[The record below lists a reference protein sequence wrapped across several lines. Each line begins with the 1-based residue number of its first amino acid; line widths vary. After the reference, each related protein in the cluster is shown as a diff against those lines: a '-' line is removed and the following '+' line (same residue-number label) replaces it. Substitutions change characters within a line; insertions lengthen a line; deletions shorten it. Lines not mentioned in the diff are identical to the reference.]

1 MKAIVLNA
9 GYGGRLRPATDG
21 LPKCLLRVDADHSV
35 LEVQLRTL
43 ARCGIRHVTIM
54 IGYEAEKI
62 EHFIATHPIAPLT
75 VQTRYNPFFATTN
88 TAVTCWL
95 AIRDMTEDFILL
107 NGDTLFDAEILRRV
121 LAAPEAPLVMAID
134 QKPSYDADDMK
145 VRLTTGGRLKAVG
158 KSLPESKIDGE
169 SIGLMAFRANGV
181 AAFRSALETAVRDPE
196 ALRLWYHD
204 VISLMASTLPVNTIL
219 IDGLWWREIDTPQD
233 LAEVRASF
241 ARREL
246 TAGVR
251 HSPGINTVPL
261 KV

>member
-9 GYGGRLRPATDG
+9 GYGGRLRPTTNG
-21 LPKCLLRVDADHSV
+21 LPKCLLPVDADPTV

-54 IGYEAEKI
+54 VGYGAEKI
-62 EHFIATHPIAPLT
+62 ERFLTAHPIPSLT

-95 AIRDMTEDFILL
+95 AIRDMTEDFVLL
-107 NGDTLFDAEILRRV
+107 NGDTLFDSEILRRV
-121 LAAPEAPLVMAID
+121 LAAPQAPLVMAID

-145 VRLTTGGRLKAVG
+145 VMLTTGGQLQAVG
-158 KSLPESKIDGE
+158 KSLLPSQIDGE
-169 SIGLMAFRANGV
+169 SIGLMAFRADGI
-181 AAFRSALETAVRDPE
+181 AAFRSALDMTVRDPE

-204 VISLMASTLPVNTIL
+204 VISVMASTLSVKTVL
-219 IDGLWWREIDTPQD
+219 IKGLWWREIDTAQD

-241 ARREL
+241 ARQELIGGFREASR
-246 TAGVR
+246 TVR
-251 HSPGINTVPL
+251 L
-261 KV
+261 KL

>member
-9 GYGGRLRPATDG
+9 GYGGRLRPATNG
-21 LPKCLLRVDADHSV
+21 IPKCLLPVDGDHSV

-43 ARCGIRHVTIM
+43 ARCGLRHVTMM

-62 EHFIATHPIAPLT
+62 EHFLATHPIASLT

-95 AIRDMTEDFILL
+95 AIRDMTEDFVLV
-107 NGDTLFDAEILRRV
+107 NGDTLFDAEILHRV
-121 LAAPEAPLVMAID
+121 LAAPQAPLVMAID

-145 VRLTTGGRLKAVG
+145 VILTPGGQLKAVG
-158 KSLPESKIDGE
+158 KSLPESEIDGE
-169 SIGLMAFRANGV
+169 SMGLMTFRADGV
-181 AAFRSALETAVRDPE
+181 GAFRSALEMTVRDPE

-204 VISLMASTLPVNTIL
+204 VISVMASTLPINTVL
-219 IDGLWWREIDTPQD
+219 IKGLWWREVDTPQD

-251 HSPGINTVPL
+251 LSPRTDTFPL

>member
-1 MKAIVLNA
+1 MKAIILNA
-9 GYGGRLRPATDG
+9 GYGGRLRPATNG
-21 LPKCLLRVDADHSV
+21 LPKCLLPVDADQSV

-62 EHFIATHPIAPLT
+62 EHFLATHPIASLT

-95 AIRDMTEDFILL
+95 AIRDMTEDFVLV
-107 NGDTLFDAEILRRV
+107 NGDTLFDSEILRRV
-121 LAAPEAPLVMAID
+121 LAAPEAPLVVAVD

-145 VRLTTGGRLKAVG
+145 VMLTTDGRLKAVG
-158 KSLPESKIDGE
+158 KSLSESKIDGE
-169 SIGLMAFRANGV
+169 SIGLMAFRAEGV

-204 VISLMASTLPVNTIL
+204 VISLMSSKLLVNTVL
-219 IDGLWWREIDTPQD
+219 IKGLWWREIDTPED

-241 ARREL
+241 SRREF

-251 HSPGINTVPL
+251 HPPRIGTVPL